1 MAWSATVR
9 GALTPTGVV
18 CMLKFAMSMVVAS
31 VALTGIAVGQG
42 EVQDEGE
49 TRGGILSGFGGDT
62 NIFGF
67 EADPI
72 ERPFEPDR
80 PRFRSSVGVVPVGR
94 FSLQAGVNFS
104 FDDESGTE
112 VKTLSGPD
120 MLLRTGIAER
130 VEGRVGWGGYQEVD
144 VTATGFN
151 DTTSGV
157 TDMFLGVK
165 VDVIS
170 NNTGAVP
177 AVVVVVE
184 ASLPT
189 GADEFTSDRVDPSAE
204 IAFDYNEIDD
214 VFGFSGAVQV
224 TQLENMTTDD
234 TYLQTSASL
243 SFDQEWNDE
252 VETFVEYFAFFNDD
266 DDIEDS
272 HFVQTGAVL
281 TIVPNVTLDAKVGVG
296 LTTESSD
303 FFAGAGA
310 TVSF

>member
-1 MAWSATVR
+1 MARVGNGARCAGADWS
-9 GALTPTGVV
+9 G
-18 CMLKFAMSMVVAS
+18 CMLKLVISIVVAS
-31 VALTGIAVGQG
+31 AACTGLAAGQG
-42 EVQDEGE
+42 DGE
-49 TRGGILSGFGGDT
+49 TRGGILSGIGGET
-62 NIFGF
+62 NIFGY

-72 ERPFEPDR
+72 DRPFAPDR

-94 FSLQAGVNFS
+94 FSLQAGTTFS

-112 VKTLSGPD
+112 VSTLAGPEL
-120 MLLRTGIAER
+120 LLRTGIVER
-130 VEGRVGWGGYQEVD
+130 VEGRVGWGGYQTVD
-144 VTATGFN
+144 VEATGF
-151 DTTSGV
+151 DDRTTGV
-157 TDMFLGVK
+157 TDMFVGVK

-177 AVVVVVE
+177 AVVVVLE
-184 ASLPT
+184 ASLPI

-204 IAFDYNEIDD
+204 IAFDYNELDD
-214 VFGFSGAVQV
+214 VFGFSGAVQL

-234 TYLQTSASL
+234 TYLQTSASI

-252 VETFVEYFAFFNDD
+252 IETFIEYFAFFNDD

-272 HFVQTGAVL
+272 HFLQTGGIL

>member
-1 MAWSATVR
+1 
-9 GALTPTGVV
+9 
-18 CMLKFAMSMVVAS
+18 MLKFAMLLAVAS
-31 VALTGIAVGQG
+31 IAATGAALGQG
-42 EVQDEGE
+42 SDQDDGE

-62 NIFGF
+62 NIFGY

-112 VKTLSGPD
+112 VKTLSGPEL
-120 MLLRTGIAER
+120 LLRTGIAER
-130 VEGRVGWGGYQEVD
+130 VEGRLGWTGYQSVD

-157 TDMFLGVK
+157 TDMNAGVK
-165 VDVIS
+165 IDVIS

-177 AVVVVVE
+177 AVVAVIE
-184 ASLPT
+184 ASLPI
-189 GADEFTSDRVDPSAE
+189 GADEFTSDRVDPTAE
-204 IAFDYNEIDD
+204 LAFDYNNIDE

-224 TQLENMTTDD
+224 SQLENSTTDD
-234 TYLQTSASL
+234 TYLQTGLSL
-243 SFDQEWNDE
+243 SFDQEWDDE
-252 VETFVEYFAFFNDD
+252 VETFLEYFAFFNDD
-266 DDIEDS
+266 SDIEDS
-272 HFVQTGAVL
+272 HFLQTGAIL